1 LYLYLEVSVDRLSE
15 ISREILQ
22 LYRLQLNW
30 WVLGKIQKMDDV
42 DILQYERRRE
52 RIDYL
57 RRELEGLTLAHH

>member
-1 LYLYLEVSVDRLSE
+1 MDRLSE